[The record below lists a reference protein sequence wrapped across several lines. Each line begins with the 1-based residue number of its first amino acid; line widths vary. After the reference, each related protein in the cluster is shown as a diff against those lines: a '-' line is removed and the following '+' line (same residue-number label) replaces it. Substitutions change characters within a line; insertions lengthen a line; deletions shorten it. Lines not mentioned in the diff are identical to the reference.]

1 MLNLSPVDFLSE
13 YFQYEPSLFRESDN
27 LHRLLQAI
35 YNVIDSQQRDLLW
48 LAEHLL
54 DLDVAEGW
62 HLDFIGS
69 LVGQPR
75 LLVGFNTDPYFGFEG
90 SYQSST
96 FGTIYNPEVGGVW
109 NSRSYF
115 DTSTA
120 RRLTDEEYKR
130 IIRARV
136 VYNSSNCTSN
146 ELLEVL
152 NYITGN
158 TTSTVQI
165 IRHGHISI
173 RADDSTGL
181 LSYFI
186 DKLSSRDNI
195 LPIAAGVRV
204 TLNSVTEDV
213 QLADASNELERLV
226 NYYLPST
233 KATLDNQI
241 HPEDIH
247 PDF

>member
-1 MLNLSPVDFLSE
+1 MLNLTPINYLAD
-13 YFQYEPSLFRESDN
+13 YHQNQPSLFRESDN
-27 LHRLLQAI
+27 IHRLLSAI
-35 YNVIDSQQRDLLW
+35 YDVIDTQQRDLLW

-96 FGTIYNPEVGGVW
+96 FGTTHNPEIGGVW

-115 DTSTA
+115 NTATA

-146 ELLEVL
+146 DLLEVL

-158 TTSTVQI
+158 TTSTVQL
-165 IRHGHISI
+165 IRHGHITI

-181 LSYFI
+181 LSYFV
-186 DKLSSRDNI
+186 DRLSSRDNI

-204 TLNSVTEDV
+204 TLNSVTDEGE
-213 QLADASNELERLV
+213 LNGFSNELERLV

-233 KATLDNQI
+233 KEALDKQI

>member
-1 MLNLSPVDFLSE
+1 MLNLTPINYLADYHLN
-13 YFQYEPSLFRESDN
+13 QPSLFRESDN
-27 LHRLLQAI
+27 IHRLLSAV
-35 YNVIDSQQRDLLW
+35 YDVIDTQQRDLLW

-96 FGTIYNPEVGGVW
+96 FGSKRNPKIGGVW

-115 DTSTA
+115 NTATA
-120 RRLTDEEYKR
+120 RQLTDEEYKR

-136 VYNSSNCTSN
+136 VYNSSSCTSN
-146 ELLEVL
+146 DLLEVL

-158 TTSTVQI
+158 THSTVQL
-165 IRHGHISI
+165 IRHGHITI

-181 LSYFI
+181 LSYFV
-186 DKLSSRDNI
+186 DRLSSRDNI

-204 TLNSVTEDV
+204 TLSSVTEDIKFSRF
-213 QLADASNELERLV
+213 SNELERLV
-226 NYYLPST
+226 NHYLPST
-233 KATLDNQI
+233 KEVLDSQT

>member
-1 MLNLSPVDFLSE
+1 MLNLNPVDFLAE
-13 YFQYEPSLFRESDN
+13 YYQYEPSLFRESDN
-27 LHRLLQAI
+27 LHRLLRAV
-35 YNVIDSQQRDLLW
+35 YNVIDTQQRDLLW

-96 FGTIYNPEVGGVW
+96 FGTIDDPKVGGVW

-115 DTSTA
+115 NSATA
-120 RRLTDEEYKR
+120 RRLTDDEYKR
-130 IIRARV
+130 IIKARV
-136 VYNSSNCTSN
+136 VYNTSNCKSN
-146 ELLEVL
+146 DLLEVL

-158 TTSTVQI
+158 TTSTVQL

-181 LSYFI
+181 LSYFV
-186 DKLSSRDNI
+186 DRLNSKDNI

-204 TLNSVTEDV
+204 TLNSVTEDKM
-213 QLADASNELERLV
+213 LSGAANELERLV

-233 KATLDNQI
+233 KEALDNQI
-241 HPEDIH
+241 HPQDIH

>member
-1 MLNLSPVDFLSE
+1 MLNLTPINYLADYHLN
-13 YFQYEPSLFRESDN
+13 QPSLFRESDN
-27 LHRLLQAI
+27 IHRLLSAI
-35 YNVIDSQQRDLLW
+35 YDVIDTQQRDLLW

-96 FGTIYNPEVGGVW
+96 FGTVHNPEIGGVW

-115 DTSTA
+115 NTATA
-120 RRLTDEEYKR
+120 RRLTDEEYRR

-136 VYNSSNCTSN
+136 GYNSSNCTAN
-146 ELLEVL
+146 DLLEVL

-158 TTSTVQI
+158 TTSTVQL

-181 LSYFI
+181 LSYFV
-186 DKLSSRDNI
+186 DRLSSRDNI

-204 TLNSVTEDV
+204 TLNSVTEDKE
-213 QLADASNELERLV
+213 LNATANELERLV

-233 KATLDNQI
+233 KEALDNQI